1 MAQATCWSGTRKLT
15 CRRRAVGF
23 RAEQTAFLSGW
34 THRQFTAAEVGEWIC
49 ACEDHGF
56 SGDTPEA
63 ANVREWRRSYDRATK
78 LPPELVEDLQ
88 RATTLAR
95 EAWVEARAKSEF
107 SIFQPHLQTILDLNK
122 RMADCWGY
130 EECRYDAL
138 LEEYE
143 PGARASRLKTLFAE
157 LRPAIVD
164 MLGPAVER
172 SASLPEDFLAGE
184 YPASAQQAFNQEVA
198 EAIGFDFKA
207 GRIDTTTHPFCTGLG
222 PADTRLTTRYD
233 TANFAQSLY
242 GVLHE
247 AGHGLYDQG
256 LPGEDYGTPMGSAVS
271 LGIHESQSRLWEN
284 HVGRSRAF
292 WEHWFSVACRHFPH
306 LKKFTPEQMTRA
318 VNRVSP
324 SFIRVEA
331 DELTYDLHIILRFD
345 LEQELV
351 SGEMSVADLPA
362 AWNEQFEKSLGL
374 KVPNDALGC
383 LQDIHWSLGSM
394 GYFPTYTLGNLNAS
408 QLMQRARQRRGGSG
422 ESVAGRKLRHA
433 PRLAPRQGA
442 PPRPAVSAAKAHG
455 SRHRRTDTRRLSPRI
470 SATEVCGVSAAPRSA
485 PSRPSSLPTDVAR

>member
-1 MAQATCWSGTRKLT
+1 M
-15 CRRRAVGF
+15 
-23 RAEQTAFLSGW
+23 
-34 THRQFTAAEVGEWIC
+34 
-49 ACEDHGF
+49 
-56 SGDTPEA
+56 
-63 ANVREWRRSYDRATK
+63 
-78 LPPELVEDLQ
+78 
-88 RATTLAR
+88 
-95 EAWVEARAKSEF
+95 
-107 SIFQPHLQTILDLNK
+107 
-122 RMADCWGY
+122 
-130 EECRYDAL
+130 
-138 LEEYE
+138 
-143 PGARASRLKTLFAE
+143 
-157 LRPAIVD
+157 
-164 MLGPAVER
+164 
-172 SASLPEDFLAGE
+172 
-184 YPASAQQAFNQEVA
+184 A

-292 WEHWFSVACRHFPH
+292 WERWFPVACRHFPH

-331 DELTYDLHIILRFD
+331 DEMTYDLHIILRFD
-345 LEQELV
+345 LEQKLV
-351 SGEMSVADLPA
+351 AGEMSVADLPA

-383 LQDIHWSLGSM
+383 LQDIHWSLGSL
-394 GYFPTYTLGNLNAS
+394 GYFPTYTLGNLNGS
-408 QLMQRARQRRGGSG
+408 QLMQRARKD
-422 ESVAGRKLRHA
+422 VAGLENQLQGGNYDTLLAWLRNKVHRHGQRYQPQKLMEVA
-433 PRLAPRQGA
+433 TGEPT
-442 PPRPAVSAAKAHG
+442 SAACHLEYL
-455 SRHRRTDTRRLSPRI
+455 RRKFL
-470 SATEVCGVSAAPRSA
+470 G
-485 PSRPSSLPTDVAR
+485 